1 MGALDQVRQMKEEGF
16 SEEEILERLQ
26 EQGIS
31 PNSITDAFS
40 QAKIKEIVEGENDF
54 QEAPYPAQNN
64 EAYAPQEMPQSPQ
77 YYSPQESSYSQPY
90 QQQETESYSPQEGYE
105 NSQAGFGTD
114 TIIEIAEQV
123 FEEKIKKLSQQIS
136 NFKEF
141 SAISETKFSN
151 FENRLKRIESVM
163 ENLQIKILEKVGSY
177 GEGLD
182 SIKKEMSMMQDSFS
196 KTLPMLAKPYMEK
209 TAKTTPT
216 SKQIQEKFPLIRPK
230 GMTLLGL
237 QEAKSK
243 KTPEKKNSK

>member
-16 SEEEILERLQ
+16 SEEEILARLQ

-40 QAKIKEIVEGENDF
+40 QARIKEVVEGENNF
-54 QEAPYPAQNN
+54 QENDFPEAPSQFS
-64 EAYAPQEMPQSPQ
+64 APESSFVQSPQ
-77 YYSPQESSYSQPY
+77 YYSPQEQDYSQQSP
-90 QQQETESYSPQEGYE
+90 QQETESYSPQEGYE

-123 FEEKIKKLSQQIS
+123 FEEKIKKLSQQIFA
-136 NFKEF
+136 FKEF

-177 GEGLD
+177 GEGLE

-209 TAKTTPT
+209 SAKKI
-216 SKQIQEKFPLIRPK
+216 S
-230 GMTLLGL
+230 
-237 QEAKSK
+237 
-243 KTPEKKNSK
+243 TPEKKKNSKKG